1 MLSNKQLDQGSINKL
16 LGHLDKFENA
26 YDTIQMAFDDSKYE
40 SIKIDKILNKKKD
53 QIQSACNEMTVKIIG

>member
-16 LGHLDKFENA
+16 LGYLDKFENA

>member
-26 YDTIQMAFDDSKYE
+26 YATIQMAFDDSKYE

-53 QIQSACNEMTVKIIG
+53 QIQNACNDMTVKIIG

>member
-1 MLSNKQLDQGSINKL
+1 MLSNKQLDQNSLNKL

-26 YDTIQMAFDDSKYE
+26 YSTIQMAFDDSQYE

-53 QIQSACNEMTVKIIG
+53 QIQNSCNDMTLKIVS